1 MKALTRLKK
10 NLPLLMAGLA
20 VFMAP
25 VDMSARESLTI
36 VYTNSLNG
44 YLDYCQCRE
53 EPKGG
58 LVKRATALR
67 GLRIKHP
74 GMVLVDTGDFFTF
87 EEDALLAEYI
97 IRAYGYMK
105 YDAIAPGDQE
115 FSGGIDLFLD
125 VQKRLPL
132 VCDNLMVKGN
142 AKAGRAA
149 VRYNIVKRNGLSIG
163 IIGTMS
169 PEAFRYYP
177 QTLTK
182 KISLTDQTAEIQRDV
197 DSLKK
202 QGVTII
208 ILLSHS
214 GYDRDVELAGML
226 PGIDVIVGG
235 HSQTLVKKP
244 RIQGGAV
251 IVQAGAN
258 GAHIGILEIGV
269 DKGKVSIINN
279 DFLRPDDRH
288 PEDDPVIRKLI
299 TEYEAE
305 VQKKYRKLRLK

>member
-1 MKALTRLKK
+1 MKSLLQLKK
-10 NLPLLMAGLA
+10 NMLLLMALLA
-20 VFMAP
+20 VFMVP
-25 VDMSARESLTI
+25 MDISARELVTI

-67 GLRIKHP
+67 GLRTKYP
-74 GMVLVDTGDFFTF
+74 GMVLVDTGDFLTF
-87 EEDALLAEYI
+87 EEDALLAEYVV
-97 IRAYGYMK
+97 RAYGYMK

-115 FSGGIDLFLD
+115 FSGGIDLYLD

-132 VCDNLMVKGN
+132 VCDNLMIKGN

-182 KISLTDQTAEIQRDV
+182 KISLTDQAAEIQKDI
-197 DSLKK
+197 DYLKK
-202 QGVTII
+202 QGVAIV

-226 PGIDVIVGG
+226 PDIDVIVGG
-235 HSQTLVKKP
+235 HSQTLLKKP
-244 RIQGGAV
+244 RIKGRTV

-258 GAHIGILEIGV
+258 GAHIGILEISV
-269 DKGKVSIINN
+269 DKGKVAVISNN
-279 DFLRPDDRH
+279 FQLPDDRH

-299 TEYEAE
+299 KEYEAE